1 MKPPRKPTPES
12 LKRSAVAY
20 LERYAASR
28 AMLRAVLMRR
38 VARWA
43 RLTGAGAR
51 AEAGAEAEA
60 EAETGAEAIAALSDA
75 VDDAVAAAARA
86 GLVDDA
92 RFAAGRTATLAR
104 RGWPARRI
112 RAALGQKGLDGDTV
126 SAALEAAE
134 IDDAAAARRFAQR
147 RRLGPWR
154 TGDDRAERREKD
166 IAALMRA
173 GFSLALAREAV
184 DGAAVDG
191 EASDGTAT
199 DGEAED

>member
-51 AEAGAEAEA
+51 AEAGAEA

-126 SAALEAAE
+126 SAALGAAE
-134 IDDAAAARRFAQR
+134 IDDEAAARRFAQR

-154 TGDDRAERREKD
+154 TDDTRAERRDKD

-173 GFSLALAREAV
+173 GFSLALARSAV
-184 DGAAVDG
+184 DEAAVDG